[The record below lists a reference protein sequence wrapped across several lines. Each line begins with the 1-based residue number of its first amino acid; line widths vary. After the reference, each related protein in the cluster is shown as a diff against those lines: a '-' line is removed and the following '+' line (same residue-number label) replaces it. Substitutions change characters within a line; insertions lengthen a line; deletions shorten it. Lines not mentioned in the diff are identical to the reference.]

1 VTLKVSLEEHPLLFI
16 TDRHRSLGRDNE
28 TVVRKA
34 LEGGCRWIQYREP
47 DLGDAAFYEECLKV
61 REICSKVGA
70 GLIVNDR
77 LDVAA
82 LVRAEGIHLG
92 KGDLPVRVVK
102 EYMGEDFLVGY
113 SAHTLKEAITI
124 AWEGADY
131 ITYSPI
137 FQLSHKET
145 MHPTH
150 GIEGAREVIN
160 KVDVPVFVLG
170 GISLSD
176 LKELS
181 QAIHPLRVAVVSML
195 SEAED
200 ITATV
205 EEALSIL
212 EPALKLDRGSQ

>member
-1 VTLKVSLEEHPLLFI
+1 MTLKISLEEHPLLFI

-47 DLGDAAFYEECLKV
+47 DLGDAAFYEECLKI
-61 REICSKVGA
+61 RETCNKVGA

-92 KGDLPVRVVK
+92 QGDLPVRVVK

-113 SAHTLKEAITI
+113 SAHTLKEAITV

-131 ITYSPI
+131 ITYSPM

-145 MHPTH
+145 RHPTH
-150 GIEGAREVIN
+150 GIEGAREVMK
-160 KVDVPVFVLG
+160 KVDVPVFLLG
-170 GISLSD
+170 GIGLSD
-176 LKELS
+176 LKELAQS
-181 QAIHPLRVAVVSML
+181 IHPLRVAVVSML
-195 SEAED
+195 SEAQD
-200 ITATV
+200 ITATA
-205 EEALSIL
+205 EEALNIL
-212 EPALKLDRGSQ
+212 EPAFKREGA

>member
-1 VTLKVSLEEHPLLFI
+1 VTLKVGLEEHPLLFI
-16 TDRHRSLGRDNE
+16 TDRHRSMGRDNQ

-34 LEGGCRWIQYREP
+34 LQGGCRWIQYREP
-47 DLGDAAFYEECLKV
+47 DLGDGAFYEECLKI
-61 REICSKVGA
+61 REECNKVGA

-92 KGDLPVRVVK
+92 QGDLPVRVVK

-131 ITYSPI
+131 ITYSPM
-137 FQLSHKET
+137 FQLSHKDT
-145 MHPTH
+145 KHPTH
-150 GIEGAREVIN
+150 GIDGAREVMKKLDI
-160 KVDVPVFVLG
+160 PVFLLG
-170 GISLSD
+170 GIGLSD
-176 LKELS
+176 IKELS

-195 SEAED
+195 SEADD
-200 ITATV
+200 ITATA
-205 EEALSIL
+205 EEALNIL
-212 EPALKLDRGSQ
+212 EPALKRDGS